1 MERPSDCGAGQT
13 IDNTTDNPA
22 EWCQADTET
31 VRDVLESIADKWTL
45 LVLDELDRR
54 TLRFT
59 ELQRALGGISQK
71 MLTQTLREMERNGFV
86 ARTVYPTVPPR
97 VEYALTPMGIDL
109 SAAICGVWRW
119 TGANFGRVVEA
130 RTAFDARKPD
140 VIGITLA

>member
-1 MERPSDCGAGQT
+1 MGRPSDGSAGQA
-13 IDNTTDNPA
+13 IDDTTGDPA
-22 EWCQADTET
+22 ERCHAETEM

-45 LVLDELDRR
+45 LVLEALDRR

-97 VEYALTPMGIDL
+97 VEYALTAMGIDL

-140 VIGITLA
+140 VVGITLG